1 MAKATKTW
9 KLGEVAQGGV
19 ITAEVN
25 GKVITIIGKEWDTS
39 TGYKKSSNQSNAK
52 EFTRH
57 SVLANEQDAQ
67 WKLFNFLSD
76 LSTSYWAD
84 EIIKWVK
91 TKVKLEPEF
100 GY

>member
-25 GKVITIIGKEWDTS
+25 GKLITIIGKEWDTS
-39 TGYKKSSNQSNAK
+39 TGYKKSSNQKNAK
-52 EFTRH
+52 EFTRGT
-57 SVLANEQDAQ
+57 VLANEQDAE
-67 WKLFNFLSD
+67 WKLFNFLCN
-76 LSTSYWAD
+76 LTTSYYAD

-91 TKVKLEPEF
+91 SKVKIEPEF

>member
-52 EFTRH
+52 EFTRG
-57 SVLANEQDAQ
+57 SVIANEQDAQ

-76 LSTSYWAD
+76 LATSYWAD

>member
-52 EFTRH
+52 EFTRG
-57 SVLANEQDAQ
+57 SVIANERDAE

>member
-39 TGYKKSSNQSNAK
+39 TGYNKKSNQSNAK

-57 SVLANEQDAQ
+57 TVLANEKDARC
-67 WKLFNFLSD
+67 KLFDFLSE

-84 EIIKWVK
+84 EIIKWVE
-91 TKVKLEPEF
+91 TKVAIRTEF

>member
-19 ITAEVN
+19 ITAEIN

-39 TGYKKSSNQSNAK
+39 TGYKKSSNQTNAK
-52 EFTRH
+52 EFTRG
-57 SVLANEQDAQ
+57 SVLSNERDAER
-67 WKLFNFLSD
+67 KLYMFLSE

-84 EIIKWVK
+84 EIIKWIK
-91 TKVKLEPEF
+91 TKVKIEPLF